1 MFSHCSR
8 QNKGAGMSLYEIVIA
23 TDFSST
29 SQHLKLR
36 LVEKGYEVGIM
47 LKYRDFFKNEPYL
60 GELLWAS

>member
-1 MFSHCSR
+1 
-8 QNKGAGMSLYEIVIA
+8 MSLYEIVIA

-29 SQHLKLR
+29 SQHLKSR

-47 LKYRDFFKNEPYL
+47 LKYRDFFKNEPYY

>member
-23 TDFSST
+23 TDFSLT
-29 SQHLKLR
+29 SQHLKSR

-47 LKYRDFFKNEPYL
+47 LKYRDFFKNEPY
-60 GELLWAS
+60 